1 MQIILTEAEIER
13 ILLNHLNGNYDL
25 SLNHIQWELGVSFVR
40 SAKFSQVDDSASQ

>member
-13 ILLNHLNGNYDL
+13 ILLNYLNGNYGTSFD
-25 SLNHIQWELGVSFVR
+25 HIQWELGVTYVR